1 MKRFLTTLVVL
12 GCALAA
18 RAEAPAT
25 LTSVRA
31 VHALTNA
38 EASKGLP
45 VAFEATVTYFPG
57 YEHLLFV
64 QDGDTAN
71 FVLATTS
78 AKLVPG
84 DRVLVKGKTQE
95 SFHPIVVSN
104 DITVL
109 HHGAL
114 PKPILANFGDLILG
128 QHDCML
134 VTVRAVVRSAE
145 LRVINANVRNSSLE
159 MLTDRGY
166 IDAWVESDDVN
177 ALKGLLD
184 AEVEVTG
191 VAGGKFDSKMQQTG
205 ILLHVSSL
213 ADVKVL
219 KRAATGLQSIPVT
232 PFDQILAG
240 YHVQDL
246 TQRVRVHGTITY
258 YEPGSAVVLQ
268 NGAKSLWVATPA
280 RGPLQIGDVV
290 DATGFPDAAE
300 GSLALT
306 HAEIEDTDVQ
316 APITPL
322 KATWKQLAFWS
333 SNKPEGHEYDL
344 VSIEGQVVT
353 EVREAM
359 EDEYILDSDGQLFT
373 AVFRHPSGS
382 GSIPPMKQVPIGTRI
397 RATGICMIEDTNPFN
412 TSEQAPFKILLRSFD
427 DVAVVASPSL
437 LNVRNLI
444 ILVALLI
451 VVVVAIGARG
461 WAIEHRT
468 RRQTAALAYLEQRR
482 SRILEDI
489 NGARPLAE
497 IIEEITELASFRL
510 HGAPSWCQITDG
522 ARLGCRPA
530 KLDGLRIE
538 QLEIPSRS
546 GSPLGTVFAAFDKL
560 TKPTAI
566 ELQTLSMAVGLAAL
580 AIETRRLYTD
590 LVHRSEF
597 DLLTDIHN
605 RFSLDKHLEHQ
616 IREVRETAGIF
627 GLIYIDLDKFKQ
639 VNDTYGHHVGDLYLQ
654 EAADRMKRQLRPHD
668 KLARLGGDEFAA
680 LVPLVRSRADV
691 EEIARRLERC
701 FDDPFVF
708 EGHTLHGSASVGLAV
723 FPEDAT
729 SVDALLSA
737 ADATMYVAKY
747 AKTYSEE
754 LAGSRQSTTL
764 LSHKRK

>member
-1 MKRFLTTLVVL
+1 MKRLVATFVVVL
-12 GCALAA
+12 GSALAA
-18 RAEAPAT
+18 WAETPAT
-25 LTSVRA
+25 LTSLRA
-31 VHALTNA
+31 VHALSND

-45 VAFEATVTYFPG
+45 VVFEATVTYFPG

-71 FVLATTS
+71 FVLATTG

-134 VTVRAVVRSAE
+134 VTVHAVIRSAE
-145 LRVINANVRNSSLE
+145 LRVNSNVRNSFLE
-159 MLTDRGY
+159 LLTDRGY
-166 IDAWVESDDVN
+166 IDATVESEDQN
-177 ALKGLLD
+177 ALKSLLD

-191 VAGGKFDSKMQQTG
+191 VAGGKFDGKMQQTG

-219 KRAATGLQSIPVT
+219 KRAATDSWSIPVT

-240 YHVQDL
+240 YHVQNL

-258 YEPGSAVVLQ
+258 YEPGSAIVLQ
-268 NGAKSLWVATPA
+268 DGAKSLWIATPA
-280 RGPLQIGDVV
+280 RGPLQIGDLA
-290 DATGFPDAAE
+290 DATGFPDASE
-300 GSLALT
+300 GSMALT
-306 HAEIEDTDVQ
+306 HGEIRDSFVQ

-322 KATWKQLAFWS
+322 RATWHQLAFWS

-353 EVREAM
+353 EVREAS
-359 EDEYILDSDGQLFT
+359 EDEYILNSDGQLFT
-373 AVFRHPSGS
+373 AVYRHPPGT
-382 GSIPPMKQVPIGTRI
+382 GIIPPMKTIPVGSRI

-412 TSEQAPFKILLRSFD
+412 TSEEAPFKILLRSFD
-427 DVAVVASPSL
+427 DIAVVASPSL

-444 ILVALLI
+444 ILVGLLI
-451 VVVVAIGARG
+451 AVVLAVGARG
-461 WAIEHRT
+461 WMIE
-468 RRQTAALAYLEQRR
+468 RRVRHQTAALANLEQRR

-489 NGARPLAE
+489 NDTRPLAE
-497 IIEEITELASFRL
+497 ILEAITELVSFRL
-510 HGAPSWCQITDG
+510 KGAACWCQVAEGAP
-522 ARLGCRPA
+522 LGDYVRN
-530 KLDGLRIE
+530 LSVMRIV
-538 QLEIPSRS
+538 QNEIPARS
-546 GSPLGTVFAAFDKL
+546 GPPLGVLFAGFDPH
-560 TKPTAI
+560 TQPSAI
-566 ELQTLSMAVGLAAL
+566 ETEVLSMATALAAL
-580 AIETRRLYTD
+580 AIETRRLYSD
-590 LVHRSEF
+590 LTHRSEF

-605 RFSLDKHLEHQ
+605 RFSLGKHLDRQ
-616 IREVRETAGIF
+616 IGEARETAGIF

-680 LVPLVRSRADV
+680 LVPVVRSRADV
-691 EEIARRLERC
+691 EEIARRLEHC
-701 FDDPFVF
+701 FDEPFVL
-708 EGHTLHGSASVGLAV
+708 GGRQLHGSASIGIALY
-723 FPEDAT
+723 PMDAT
-729 SVDALLSA
+729 TSDGLFSA
-737 ADATMYVAKY
+737 ADAAMY
-747 AKTYSEE
+747 KTKKLRCEVRTE
-754 LAGSRQSTTL
+754 FAGMGNL
-764 LSHKRK
+764 